1 VTKTA
6 GRRRADCQL
15 SDLPDDIAVGD
26 YWKIVH
32 PDGRPVTP
40 EDYWKRSFPSNL
52 CGTCWMI
59 AVPNP
64 ESKTGEGYL
73 LGNLVAH
80 TVREHEDGTI
90 SVLPGNGS
98 SNSILVR
105 GGEERSWHGYV
116 SRGVLEEC

>member
-1 VTKTA
+1 MKRTQ
-6 GRRRADCQL
+6 GRRRDDCQL
-15 SDLPDDIAVGD
+15 GNLPPDVCVGD

-32 PDGRPVTP
+32 ADGTALTP
-40 EDYWKRSFPSNL
+40 EQHQGRSFPSNL

-64 ESKTGEGYL
+64 ASKTGEGYL

-80 TVREHEDGTI
+80 TVRENVDRTI
-90 SVLPGNGS
+90 SVLPGDGS

-105 GGEERSWHGYV
+105 TGENAWHGYV
-116 SRGVLEEC
+116 YDGVLEEC